1 MTKCS
6 AKFESHPY
14 IPNSV
19 PAVQRQMLDEIGAK
33 SIDTFF
39 ECIPDDLKFK
49 GDMALPEPIFAE
61 AALKRH
67 IEGIAAKNK
76 NVNKVISFLGGGCWN
91 HYVPTVCD
99 EINGRSEFL
108 TAYAGDPYEDH
119 GRFQALFEYESM
131 MAELLEMDVVNV
143 PTYDGSQAVG
153 TALRMACR
161 VSGRAHVLVPEAMN
175 PDRLKKIRTYLH
187 PQYSVET
194 VKTAPSLT
202 LDVADL
208 KSKLNDRTAAVFIE
222 NPTYLGIIEKQGA
235 DIAEL
240 AHGCGALFVVC
251 ADPSSLGVL
260 TPPSAYGADIACG
273 DIQPLG
279 IHMHFGGGRGG
290 FIASRDEEKYVSE
303 YPSRLFGIAPTTH
316 GEWGFG
322 DVAWERTSFAA
333 REAAKEFVGTA
344 SALWGITA
352 GVYLAT
358 MGPQGMKELG
368 TGLMQRASY
377 LSKKLAALPGVK
389 LLSDGPFFKE
399 FPVSFAETGK
409 SVSEINRALLARNI
423 YGGHDL
429 SGCYPNCTELKNA
442 ALYCVNES
450 MTKGDMDSLTDA
462 LAEILKK

>member
-1 MTKCS
+1 MTACS
-6 AKFESHPY
+6 TKFESHPY

-19 PAVQRQMLDEIGAK
+19 TAVQQKMLEEIGAK
-33 SIDTFF
+33 SIDEFF
-39 ECIPDDLKFK
+39 ECIPEDLRFK
-49 GDMALPEPIFAE
+49 GKMDIPEPIFAE

-67 IEGIAAKNK
+67 TLGIAAKNK
-76 NVNKVISFLGGGCWN
+76 NVNEVISFLGGGCWN
-91 HYVPTVCD
+91 HYVPAVCD

-143 PTYDGSQAVG
+143 PTYDGSQAVA

-161 VSGRAHVLVPEAMN
+161 ISGRAHVLVPEAMN
-175 PDRLKKIRTYLH
+175 PARLKKIKTYLH

-194 VKTAPSLT
+194 IKTTPSLT
-202 LDVADL
+202 LDIADL
-208 KSKLNDRTAAVFIE
+208 KSKLNDKTAAVFIE
-222 NPTYLGIIEKQGA
+222 NPTFLGVIEMQGSE
-235 DIAEL
+235 ISKL

-260 TPPSAYGADIACG
+260 TPPSGYGADIACG

-290 FIASRDEEKYVSE
+290 FIASCDDEKYVSE

-358 MGPQGMKELG
+358 MGPQGMKDLG

-409 SVSEINRALLARNI
+409 SVAEINSALLERGI

-429 SGCYPNCTELKNA
+429 AADYQCCGELKGA
-442 ALYCVNES
+442 ALYCVNET
-450 MTKGDMDSLTDA
+450 MTKCEMDSLADA
-462 LAEILKK
+462 LAEILKG